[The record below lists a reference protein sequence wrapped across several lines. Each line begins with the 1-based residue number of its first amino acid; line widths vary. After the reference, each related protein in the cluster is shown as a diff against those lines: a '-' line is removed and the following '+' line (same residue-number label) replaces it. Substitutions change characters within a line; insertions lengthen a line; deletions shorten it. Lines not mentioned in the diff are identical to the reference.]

1 MQKSGITR
9 GLEESPRQENSG
21 IARDLRG
28 MHERTLIST
37 LLRRSNAV
45 SDTPLPTMQEIN
57 DHIEH
62 LFMLSEDAQPSRAVN
77 AGAGVSDVGF
87 GALALNRGNVWFG
100 IGVLATE
107 FAAFVK
113 NRGDSN
119 SFKLARQVALEELE
133 EDGSKIVS
141 KLEYA
146 ISVTDD
152 KSRKKELRKLVRETK
167 ELFSEIE
174 RRSKQS
180 LTSVAG
186 SRLEGIAGSVPGLL
200 ATIHPASPY
209 KHLVDGVSSFAEGF
223 IRGFPLQ
230 QVPPFLRQI
239 IPPYPY
245 LEFAVAAADV
255 AIRGIAYIAASSVST
270 YILDWGIQK
279 AHRDRSYETREGA
292 EDLLKTN
299 AGKLLDKVRAKCTTQ
314 P

>member
-1 MQKSGITR
+1 MQKSGVTR
-9 GLEESPRQENSG
+9 GLEDSPRQENSG

-28 MHERTLIST
+28 MHERTLISA
-37 LLRRSNAV
+37 LLRRSKAV
-45 SDTPLPTMQEIN
+45 SDTPLPPIQEIN
-57 DHIEH
+57 EHIDH
-62 LFMLSEDAQPSRAVN
+62 LFMLTEDAQPSRAFN
-77 AGAGVSDVGF
+77 AGAGISDFGF
-87 GALALNRGNVWFG
+87 GALAANRGNVWFG

-113 NRGDSN
+113 NSGDSN

-152 KSRKKELRKLVRETK
+152 KSRRKELKKLTRETR

-186 SRLEGIAGSVPGLL
+186 SRIEGIAGSVPGLL
-200 ATIHPASPY
+200 ATIHPLSPY
-209 KHLVDGVSSFAEGF
+209 KQFVDGVSGWFSGLVH
-223 IRGFPLQ
+223 GL
-230 QVPPFLRQI
+230 PPQ
-239 IPPYPY
+239 PPPWIY
-245 LEFAVAAADV
+245 ADMVAAAADV
-255 AIRGIAYIAASSVST
+255 AIRGIAYIAAASVST

-279 AHRDRSYETREGA
+279 LSRDRSYETREGVQ
-292 EDLLKTN
+292 DLLKAN
-299 AGKLLDKVRAKCTTQ
+299 ASGLLDKVRAKCTTQ